1 MRTLT
6 VGKND
11 AGKRIDKFLLK
22 ALSGIP
28 TSLLQKYFRKKCF
41 KINGKHAKPEDIL
54 SVGDEIALYISD
66 EFFKSSAPQKP
77 KEKFMS
83 DECTLLQDEI
93 CYEDENIMILD
104 KPRGLLVHG
113 AMEDEKA
120 KENEICL
127 VDKFIGYLYKKGEY
141 KPENEQSFTPALCNR
156 LDRNTAGLVIAAKN
170 AESLRI
176 MNDKVKYREMTKLYH
191 AVVYGTP
198 KKKEALLKHFHYKD
212 RKNNRVYIFDTP
224 EQAKRQTGTKYD
236 DDIKTCITKY
246 KTLKSDGE
254 RSLLEVDLITG
265 RTHQIRA
272 HLAYIGCPI
281 VGDGKYGVNHKSKTG
296 TKYQM
301 LCSKKLKFT
310 FKTDSGILSYLDG
323 MEFESR
329 FDFEI

>member
-1 MRTLT
+1 MRTIN

-22 ALSGIP
+22 ALNNIP
-28 TSLLQKYFRKKCF
+28 SALLQKYFRKKCF
-41 KINGKHAKPEDIL
+41 KINGKHAKPEDVL
-54 SVGDEIALYISD
+54 SLGDEIALYISD
-66 EFFKSSAPQKP
+66 EFFSDARGKTA
-77 KEKFMS
+77 EKYLLS
-83 DECTLLQDEI
+83 ECTLLPSEI

-104 KPRGLLVHG
+104 KPGGLLVHG

-141 KPENEQSFTPALCNR
+141 NPQNEQSFTPALCNR
-156 LDRNTAGLVIAAKN
+156 LDRNTEGLVIAAKN

-198 KKKEALLKHFHYKD
+198 KKKEALLKHYHYKD

-224 EQAKRQTGTKYD
+224 EQAKKQMGIKYD

-246 KTLKSDGE
+246 KTLSSDGE
-254 RSLLEVDLITG
+254 KSLVEVDLITG

-272 HLAYIGCPI
+272 HLAYIGTPI

-310 FKTDSGILSYLDG
+310 FKTESGILSYLDG

-329 FDFEI
+329 HDFNI

>member
-1 MRTLT
+1 MRIIT

-11 AGKRIDKFLLK
+11 SGQRIDKFLVK
-22 ALSGIP
+22 ALKSIP
-28 TSLLQKYFRKKCF
+28 PSLLQKYFRKKCF
-41 KINGKHAKPEDIL
+41 KLNGKHAKPEDFV
-54 SVGDEIALYISD
+54 SVGDEIYCYISD
-66 EFFKSSAPQKP
+66 EFFDGDTTRKQ
-77 KEKFMS
+77 EKFMHP
-83 DECTLLQDEI
+83 ECTLLPQEI

-104 KPRGLLVHG
+104 KAQGLLVHG

-127 VDKFIGYLYKKGEY
+127 VDKYVGYLFKKGEY
-141 KPENEQSFTPALCNR
+141 NPQNEQSFTPSLCNR

-170 AESLRI
+170 AEALRI
-176 MNDKVKYREMTKLYH
+176 MNDKVKNREMTKLYH

-212 RKNNRVYIFDTP
+212 RKSNRVYIFDTP
-224 EQAKRQTGTKYD
+224 EQGKKQLGIKYD
-236 DDIKTCITKY
+236 DDIKTVITRY
-246 KTLKSDGE
+246 KTLRTDGE
-254 RSLLEVDLITG
+254 KSLVEVDLITG

-272 HLAYIGCPI
+272 HLAYIGTPI

-310 FKTDSGILSYLDG
+310 FKTDAGILSYLDG

-329 FDFEI
+329 FGFDL

>member
-22 ALSGIP
+22 ALNDIP

-66 EFFKSSAPQKP
+66 EFFSDAPK
-77 KEKFMS
+77 KNAEKFTLP
-83 DECTLLQDEI
+83 ECTLLPSEI

-104 KPRGLLVHG
+104 KEQGLLVHG

-141 KPENEQSFTPALCNR
+141 KPQNEQSFTPALCNR
-156 LDRNTAGLVIAAKN
+156 LDRNTSGLVIAAKN

-176 MNDKVKYREMTKLYH
+176 MNDKVKFREMIKLYH

-198 KKKEALLKHFHYKD
+198 KKKEALLKHYHYKD

-224 EQAKRQTGTKYD
+224 EQAKKQMGIKYD

-246 KTLKSDGE
+246 KTIKSDGE
-254 RSLLEVDLITG
+254 KSLVEVDLITG

-329 FDFEI
+329 HDFNI

>member
-1 MRTLT
+1 MRKLI

-11 AGKRIDKFLLK
+11 SGQRIDKFLLK
-22 ALSGIP
+22 TLDNIP
-28 TSLLQKYFRKKCF
+28 PSLLQKYFRKKCF
-41 KINGKHAKPEDIL
+41 KLGGKHAKPEQIL
-54 SVGDEIALYISD
+54 SVGDEITLFISD
-66 EFFKSSAPQKP
+66 EFFTDGDKKQD
-77 KEKFMS
+77 EKYKRP
-83 DECTLLQDEI
+83 DCTLAPRDI

-104 KPRGLLVHG
+104 KGQGELVHSNLP
-113 AMEDEKA
+113 DERA
-120 KENEICL
+120 KDDEICL
-127 VDKFIGYLYKKGEY
+127 VDRFVGYLYKKGEY
-141 KPENEQSFTPALCNR
+141 NPENEQSFTPSLCNR

-176 MNDKVKYREMTKLYH
+176 MNDKVKNREMTKLYH

-212 RKNNRVYIFDTP
+212 RKNNRVYIFESP
-224 EQAKRQTGTKYD
+224 EQAKRQMGIKYD
-236 DDIKTCITKY
+236 DDIKTVITKY
-246 KTLKSDGE
+246 KTLRTDGE
-254 RSLLEVDLITG
+254 KSLVEVDLITG

-281 VGDGKYGVNHKSKTG
+281 VGDGKYGINHKTKTG

-329 FDFEI
+329 FDFNI

>member
-1 MRTLT
+1 MRTIT

-22 ALSGIP
+22 ALNDIP

-66 EFFKSSAPQKP
+66 EFFKDAPKKP
-77 KEKFMS
+77 AEKFTLP
-83 DECTLLQDEI
+83 ECNLSPFEI

-104 KPRGLLVHG
+104 KPQGLLVHG

-120 KENEICL
+120 KDNEICL

-198 KKKEALLKHFHYKD
+198 KKKEALLKHYHYKD
-212 RKNNRVYIFDTP
+212 RKNNRVYIFESP
-224 EQAKRQTGTKYD
+224 EEAKRRTGTKYD

-246 KTLKSDGE
+246 KTLKTDGE
-254 RSLLEVDLITG
+254 KSLVEVDLITG

-281 VGDGKYGVNHKSKTG
+281 VGDGKYGVNHKTKTG

-301 LCSKKLKFT
+301 LCSKKLIFT
-310 FKTDSGILSYLDG
+310 FKTESGILSYLDG

-329 FDFEI
+329 HDFRI

>member
-1 MRTLT
+1 MRTLF

-22 ALSGIP
+22 ALNDIP

-54 SVGDEIALYISD
+54 SLGDEISLYISD
-66 EFFKSSAPQKP
+66 EFFRDGVEKP
-77 KEKFMS
+77 KQKYELES
-83 DECTLLQDEI
+83 CTLSERDI

-104 KPRGLLVHG
+104 KPQGELVH
-113 AMEDEKA
+113 ANLPDEKA
-120 KENEICL
+120 KDDEICL
-127 VDKFIGYLYKKGEY
+127 VDRFIGYLHKKGEFN
-141 KPENEQSFTPALCNR
+141 PRTEQSFAPSLCNR
-156 LDRNTAGLVIAAKN
+156 LDRNTSGLVIAAKN
-170 AESLRI
+170 AEALRI
-176 MNDKVKYREMTKLYH
+176 MNDKVKNREMTKLYH

-198 KKKEALLKHFHYKD
+198 SKKEALLKHFHYKD

-224 EQAKRQTGTKYD
+224 EQAKRQTGTRYD
-236 DDIKTCITKY
+236 DDIKTVITKY
-246 KTLKSDGE
+246 KLLKTDGE
-254 RSLLEVDLITG
+254 KSLVEVDLITG

-281 VGDGKYGVNHKSKTG
+281 VGDGKYGINHKSKTG
-296 TKYQM
+296 TKYQQ

-310 FKTDSGILSYLDG
+310 FKTESGILSYLDG

-329 FDFEI
+329 FDFNI